1 MSSSNVLLYT
11 VWHINCIERF
21 EKLPIRA
28 HDPNYSR
35 HHFCTQMLMNPKPYG
50 LFRYWFKLI
59 KITPNLSVTVLALFY
74 FSINIAAFIDVV
86 LS

>member
-1 MSSSNVLLYT
+1 MSSSMLYT

-28 HDPNYSR
+28 RDPNYSR

-59 KITPNLSVTVLALFY
+59 KITPKFVGYGSCIVLF
-74 FSINIAAFIDVV
+74 
-86 LS
+86 